1 MLSPLESFPV
11 SAAQWP
17 HCAIRCYGCW
27 CFTCHSPYTSLA
39 WEGFVCFPPVYH
51 VCISMDVVIKKD
63 RVAPMLV
70 VRLAARYICSLD
82 GHGVEYHPVSHSP
95 FHIYWLFPCLV
106 FQQDAVCCNSCCI
119 SDRFNLSVT
128 NRQFVSKHWTKTGF
142 QIDFFYWYRSVYYGH
157 ATHQRLSV
165 FPGVQRQRA
174 RNLPNP
180 TFLSHDCL

>member
-1 MLSPLESFPV
+1 
-11 SAAQWP
+11 
-17 HCAIRCYGCW
+17 
-27 CFTCHSPYTSLA
+27 
-39 WEGFVCFPPVYH
+39 
-51 VCISMDVVIKKD
+51 MDVVIKKD

-128 NRQFVSKHWTKTGF
+128 NRLEALNKNWISDRFFFIGIAVFTMAMLHINASLFFQGF
-142 QIDFFYWYRSVYYGH
+142 KGKEPEIYQTQPF
-157 ATHQRLSV
+157 
-165 FPGVQRQRA
+165 
-174 RNLPNP
+174 
-180 TFLSHDCL
+180 